1 MKFRFAIFTLALSLG
16 ACTATASKLERAS
29 AVDSGHPDLTC
40 QISSNC
46 VSSRGEN
53 GMKPLAFSG
62 TAAQGLG
69 ILRDTL
75 VTFSEATVVNTEPLA
90 MTVIFTTTLG
100 FRDQVD
106 FKVDVQRQRVDFR
119 SRSLFGLYDWGKN
132 RSRMEEFTRRF
143 EEKSRSR

>member
-1 MKFRFAIFTLALSLG
+1 
-16 ACTATASKLERAS
+16 
-29 AVDSGHPDLTC
+29 
-40 QISSNC
+40 
-46 VSSRGEN
+46 
-53 GMKPLAFSG
+53 MKPLAFSG

-119 SRSLFGLYDWGKN
+119 SRSLFGLYDWDKN